1 VLAAALRNKLIIFIT
16 GSKAEG
22 QQRAVKCPED
32 IFIPLSSNPLQVS
45 AVPEFIYLVFAK
57 TSPNRSF
64 LMTEN
69 KHFGLFFAKTGS
81 LNFGHRFFLQ

>member
-1 VLAAALRNKLIIFIT
+1 VLAAALRNKLTIFIT
-16 GSKAEG
+16 GSTAEG

-32 IFIPLSSNPLQVS
+32 ILIPLSSNPLQVGSCVS

-64 LMTEN
+64 LMSETN
-69 KHFGLFFAKTGS
+69 ILGFFSRKLGL
-81 LNFGHRFFLQ
+81 